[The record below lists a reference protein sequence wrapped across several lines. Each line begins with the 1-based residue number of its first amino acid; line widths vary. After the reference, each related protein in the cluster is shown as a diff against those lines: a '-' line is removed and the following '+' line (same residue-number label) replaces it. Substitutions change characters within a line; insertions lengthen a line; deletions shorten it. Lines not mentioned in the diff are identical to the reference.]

1 MLLKIMERKNLN
13 KGYDMS
19 DRLKIK
25 GLEDVSPN
33 LRKFVKEK
41 AAKEIEE
48 RPKYK
53 KYHLDVMFYK
63 GETRLLPTYKE
74 DEGLEFFR
82 FYDGVIDDS
91 IDKRF
96 PYIGV
101 YLRFFESVTEE
112 TRLSIGI
119 YNVVEDKGIC

>member
-13 KGYDMS
+13 KVDNMS

-53 KYHLDVMFYK
+53 KYNLDVMFYK
-63 GETRLLPTYKE
+63 GETRLLPIYKE

-112 TRLSIGI
+112 SRLSIGI